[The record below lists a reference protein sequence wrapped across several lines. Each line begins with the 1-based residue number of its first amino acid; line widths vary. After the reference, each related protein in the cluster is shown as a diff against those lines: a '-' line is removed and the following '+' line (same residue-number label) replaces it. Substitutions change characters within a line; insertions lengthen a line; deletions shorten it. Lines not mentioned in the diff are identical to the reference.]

1 MTAAPPFP
9 TSPAPV
15 PPTPQTLSI
24 EGLTVAAGHDGA
36 GPVLVRDLTLELRRG
51 RVLALVGASGS
62 GKSMTCMAALGT
74 LPPGTRTL
82 SGRVRLNG
90 AECAPEALRGR
101 EVAAILQNPRSAFN
115 PVRTMRDHALET
127 LAALGLAGP
136 DSEARIEAA
145 MVEAGLD
152 EPARILPLHA
162 FEMSGG
168 MLQRMMIAL
177 ALLAEAPFL
186 FADEPTTDLDLV
198 VQARILDLLE
208 RLVAARGL
216 GVLLVT
222 HDMGVVARLADE
234 VAVLDHGRLV
244 ECAPVE
250 EVFRAPRHP
259 VTRMLVAAHLALY
272 GLELAP

>member
-36 GPVLVRDLTLELRRG
+36 GPVLVRELTLELRRG

-101 EVAAILQNPRSAFN
+101 EVATILQNPRSAFN

-127 LAALGLAGP
+127 LAALGLAG
-136 DSEARIEAA
+136 AA
-145 MVEAGLD
+145 SAEEIKIGI
-152 EPARILPLHA
+152 ILGFTGPL
-162 FEMSGG
+162 ESITP
-168 MLQRMMIAL
+168 MM
-177 ALLAEAPFL
+177 APIS
-186 FADEPTTDLDLV
+186 D
-198 VQARILDLLE
+198 
-208 RLVAARGL
+208 
-216 GVLLVT
+216 
-222 HDMGVVARLADE
+222 
-234 VAVLDHGRLV
+234 
-244 ECAPVE
+244 
-250 EVFRAPRHP
+250 
-259 VTRMLVAAHLALY
+259 VTRKKYLGNVRGPASTSLRVQKINQRRNR
-272 GLELAP
+272 